1 MSTRKNMRAWRHVV
15 EALRRWTRAS
25 AKREA
30 SLPRRRCEP
39 VGVDADGNNVYSRED
54 RLAILEYG
62 LARRLAAEQRL
73 AGTYKREA
81 G

>member
-1 MSTRKNMRAWRHVV
+1 MSTRKNMRVWRHVV
-15 EALRRWTRAS
+15 EALRRWTRACT
-25 AKREA
+25 KREA

-39 VGVDADGNNVYSRED
+39 VGGDADGHNVYSRED

-62 LARRLAAEQRL
+62 MARRLAAEQRL
-73 AGTYKREA
+73 ARTDKREA

>member
-1 MSTRKNMRAWRHVV
+1 MSMRVWRNVV

-39 VGVDADGNNVYSRED
+39 IGVHADGNNVYSRED

-62 LARRLAAEQRL
+62 LARRLAAEQRQ
-73 AGTYKREA
+73 AGTDKREA

>member
-1 MSTRKNMRAWRHVV
+1 MSMRVWCHVV

-30 SLPRRRCEP
+30 SLPRHPCEP
-39 VGVDADGNNVYSRED
+39 VGVDEDGNNVYSRED

-62 LARRLAAEQRL
+62 MARRLAAEQRL
-73 AGTYKREA
+73 AEGRDR
-81 G
+81 